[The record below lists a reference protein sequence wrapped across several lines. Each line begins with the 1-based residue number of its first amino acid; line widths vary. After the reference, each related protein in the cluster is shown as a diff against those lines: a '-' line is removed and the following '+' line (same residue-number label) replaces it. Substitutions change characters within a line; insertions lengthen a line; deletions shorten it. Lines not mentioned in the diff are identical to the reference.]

1 MKTIILR
8 YFDVDYV
15 GLTTSSSLVQR
26 LAAKLSSTAAL
37 RLMPLNRNESDKSDL
52 ISDFMTAK
60 NGLFLAGTSLRVINS
75 REVPI
80 ITEEMLNKN
89 QFTVNSI
96 NLTANDNEKT
106 CLDYFYFCLSDT
118 KLIVTLDSR
127 SSINRFETYVN
138 WLLNTNDSG
147 EKISFTPTVD
157 DSIISAADLKKITI
171 SNTYNV
177 HLSESEE
184 TEPGFASKL
193 VSLKNEV
200 LKKIFSETES
210 LKELM
215 NENICSADLVIKF
228 SKPKGMTEDE
238 YNRKTIGTVLKPL
251 EDADSMKFQTKG
263 KKMKGSIILKT
274 ETITVEDDNGSVSE
288 QDVYQ
293 QMIRRM

>member
-171 SNTYNV
+171 NNTYNV

-251 EDADSMKFQTKG
+251 EDADSIKFQTKG
-263 KKMKGSIILKT
+263 KKMKGSTILKT
-274 ETITVEDDNGSVSE
+274 ETITVDDDNGSVSE